1 MFKSNQEPDIPAALG
16 LLSHLTNDELKELL
30 NDDSKFEDI
39 LKDVKQFKNL
49 ETEKELLMASNTSL
63 AEFNLSKQPE
73 LQEGKQIL
81 KELSEKGSRLCT
93 SVKEK
98 LDEIKN
104 KSGEM
109 TADTALD
116 LLQTAAAEIE
126 EESETIAEKFLA
138 GDMEV
143 DEFLEQFLSRRKL
156 MHLRKVKVD
165 KLRELIRKSH
175 TTAGGSGYPIA
186 SNFRSIA
193 PAIPYPTGPI
203 SMPMPVSSGLPH
215 YRPY

>member
-30 NDDSKFEDI
+30 NNDAKFEDI
-39 LKDVKQFKNL
+39 VKDVKQFKDL
-49 ETEKELLMASNTSL
+49 ETEKEMLMASNRSL

-73 LQEGKQIL
+73 LQEGKQAL
-81 KELSEKGSRLCT
+81 KELSEQGNGLCMI
-93 SVKEK
+93 VKEK
-98 LDEIKN
+98 LDYLKE

-109 TADTALD
+109 SVDTALD

-165 KLRELIRKSH
+165 KLRELIKKSH
-175 TTAGGSGYPIA
+175 SAISGPGYPIA
-186 SNFRSIA
+186 SNFPSIA
-193 PAIPYPTGPI
+193 PSIPYPTGPV
-203 SMPMPVSSGLPH
+203 SMPMPVPSGLPH